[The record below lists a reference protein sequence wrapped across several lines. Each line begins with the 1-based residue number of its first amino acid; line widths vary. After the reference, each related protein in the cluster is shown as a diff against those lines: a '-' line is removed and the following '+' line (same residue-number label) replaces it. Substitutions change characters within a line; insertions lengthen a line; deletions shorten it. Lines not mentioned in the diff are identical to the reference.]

1 MSKATPENMDFEQV
15 EGTSQQGQT
24 RKRFCHPFVKGRGA
38 TRPDVAAQKRK
49 EFDNSCHRQEES
61 VKARGRQPGVTGQ
74 TGLSGGVE
82 GWRGGGVEGT
92 APRQPTAGGV
102 RHIPTA
108 TPCIRSKD
116 VATEK
121 PRCLGPNVPSWAP
134 GGIPMTQTHSEYP
147 PCGTRVTQNPALLA
161 SSSWGPGPSYAVE
174 SSPTA
179 QAIQTAPFICLVRN
193 PRDREGRDLPSS
205 HCGDPADA
213 LELEVGGEMSYYF
226 FKKKNF

>member
-1 MSKATPENMDFEQV
+1 MWISSRWKVRA
-15 EGTSQQGQT
+15 S
-24 RKRFCHPFVKGRGA
+24 KGRHERGFVTHPSRAVGQRDQMWQHKNAKNLIIHATDKKSLLRPGA
-38 TRPDVAAQKRK
+38 GSPELQV
-49 EFDNSCHRQEES
+49 RQDS
-61 VKARGRQPGVTGQ
+61 QV
-74 TGLSGGVE
+74 

-108 TPCIRSKD
+108 TPFIRSKD
-116 VATEK
+116 VAPEK
-121 PRCLGPNVPSWAP
+121 PRRLGPNVPGWAP

-147 PCGTRVTQNPALLA
+147 PCGTRVTQNPALLW

-174 SSPTA
+174 SSPTT
-179 QAIQTAPFICLVRN
+179 QATWTAPFICLVRN

-213 LELEVGGEMSYYF
+213 LELELGG
-226 FKKKNF
+226 

>member
-1 MSKATPENMDFEQV
+1 M
-15 EGTSQQGQT
+15 
-24 RKRFCHPFVKGRGA
+24 
-38 TRPDVAAQKRK
+38 
-49 EFDNSCHRQEES
+49 
-61 VKARGRQPGVTGQ
+61 
-74 TGLSGGVE
+74 
-82 GWRGGGVEGT
+82 EGT

-121 PRCLGPNVPSWAP
+121 PRRLGPNVPGWAP

-147 PCGTRVTQNPALLA
+147 PCGTRVTQNPALLW

-174 SSPTA
+174 SSPTT
-179 QAIQTAPFICLVRN
+179 QATWTAPFICLVRN

-213 LELEVGGEMSYYF
+213 LELELGGEMNYHF
-226 FKKKNF
+226 FKKKTFNVYLSILRERVRAGKGQRERIPRRLCAASSKPDARLDPMNHEIMTELETRVRCLAD